1 MTRISLSLNLRQKI
15 ARAYGIWWD
24 ILNTGTVVF
33 ILAVLFIAFSVIL
46 IAGRLDLLP
55 FQETVWKQFIETV
68 PPQKQSE
75 IGIGVL
81 SISVS
86 GASAAALYL
95 IRIGTS
101 RWAMNR
107 RIGHIHGYFAEAI
120 LWRCHRSDCSH
131 ASMGAVVSSFVSSS
145 LNVFEQISDTHPRA
159 QIYFENARMKSH
171 IFLGD
176 AASGNVDAM
185 DIALDLFAAAVLCQK
200 TITVPA
206 EMPALS
212 KRIEERL
219 ARV

>member
-1 MTRISLSLNLRQKI
+1 MTLNLGQKLR
-15 ARAYGIWWD
+15 RAYGIWWD
-24 ILNTGTVVF
+24 ILNTGTVVL
-33 ILAVLFIAFSVIL
+33 ILAALFVAFSVIL

-55 FQETVWKQFIETV
+55 FQDTVWKQFIETV

-95 IRIGTS
+95 VRIGTA

-120 LWRCHRSDCSH
+120 LWRCYRADCCH
-131 ASMGAVVSSFVSSS
+131 ANLSVVISSFVTSS
-145 LNVFEQISDTHPRA
+145 LNVFEQISETHPRA
-159 QIYFENARMKSH
+159 QIYFENARVKSH
-171 IFLGD
+171 IFMGD
-176 AASGNVDAM
+176 ESAGNMDAM

-200 TITVPA
+200 SISLPG
-206 EMPALS
+206 EFSGLS
-212 KRIEERL
+212 KRIEWRL
-219 ARV
+219 ATQ